1 MESLRT
7 PDECFA
13 DLPGYPFEPHY
24 VEIDDGDGGTLRMHY
39 VDEGPRDAAPI
50 LLMHGEPA
58 WSYLYRKMIPPL
70 AAAGHRVIALDLV
83 GFGRSDKPAL
93 RSDYTYTRHVAWV
106 ERALL
111 ALDLS
116 AATFFGQDWGSIVGL
131 AVVARNE
138 DRFERIVI
146 ANGALPDPRKAEA
159 MGKALSTSSNPDAF
173 GMWQRAVA
181 ALDEM
186 DVAELMG
193 KSTLNGVGVPGI
205 NPPPI
210 SDEEA
215 AAYAA
220 PYPSKELQGGVLA
233 FPALGT
239 PQGDDDDVF
248 GTWVAAWDVLER
260 WTKPFLCLYGK
271 ADPVLGFFDRVFI
284 EHVPGAA
291 GQPHQQFEGIGHF
304 IQEEKPDE
312 LVAAINSL
320 IASG

>member
-13 DLPGYPFEPHY
+13 DLPGWDFEPHY
-24 VEIDDGDGGTLRMHY
+24 VDVDDGDGGTLRMHY

-58 WSYLYRKMIPPL
+58 WSYLYRRMIGPL

-106 ERALL
+106 ERAVL
-111 ALDLS
+111 ALDLRN
-116 AATFFGQDWGSIVGL
+116 ATFFGQDWGSIVGL

-138 DRFERIVI
+138 ERFDRIVI
-146 ANGALPDPRKAEA
+146 ANGGLPDPRKAEA
-159 MGKALSTSSNPDAF
+159 IGKALSTSSNPGAF
-173 GMWQRAVA
+173 VQWQQAVA
-181 ALDEM
+181 ALDEL

-193 KSTLNGVGVPGI
+193 KATLNGVGTPGI
-205 NPPPI
+205 VPPPLT
-210 SDEEA
+210 DAEA

-220 PYPSKELQGGVLA
+220 PYPDRSFQGGVLA
-233 FPALGT
+233 FPALAS
-239 PQGDDDDVF
+239 PQGDSDDVY
-248 GTWVAAWDVLER
+248 GTWIAAWDVLER

-271 ADPVLGFFDRVFI
+271 ADPVLGYFDDVFI
-284 EHVPGAA
+284 ANVPGAA
-291 GQPHQQFEGIGHF
+291 GQPHQTFPDTGHF
-304 IQEEKPDE
+304 VQEEQPE
-312 LVAAINSL
+312 ALVAAIDAL
-320 IASG
+320 ISAG